1 MNTGYKLHYKS
12 EHYSASFPSNTSQ
25 ETGYYTDLSSVD
37 MTIQN
42 QWILVEKSVLVPKE
56 MDKLNVRIDN
66 RHGGKIWFDDVKIVK
81 GNTSK
86 TLIVEESNY
95 YPFGGSHKGYNNVV
109 NGVHHPYGFGGK
121 EEQDE
126 LGLQWL
132 DFGARNYDKWLGRWM
147 NIDPLAEK
155 GHEYSPYNYAF
166 NNPLMFV
173 DPDGLYP
180 ILITTRSY
188 APFKSFGPFF
198 ARYHGD
204 DRGHSS
210 DLNASYRTSVG
221 INYDTETHDRSFD
234 KGNSLSYKIGSK
246 PEDGT
251 YSKTSVKDRS
261 SENSLDVHSYGN
273 NADQPGSWDI
283 DQFTKLEVNIDGD
296 IKSDHILNVVGT
308 ISGDDF
314 PNQESLITDSAGNT
328 LWLGN
333 FATSGGKATGPTM
346 DLARK
351 NEGDV
356 HINVNISINVNADGV
371 FQSVIQGDKTISI
384 QDWNKQFE

>member
-1 MNTGYKLHYKS
+1 MAQK
-12 EHYSASFPSNTSQ
+12 F
-25 ETGYYTDLSSVD
+25 
-37 MTIQN
+37 
-42 QWILVEKSVLVPKE
+42 
-56 MDKLNVRIDN
+56 
-66 RHGGKIWFDDVKIVK
+66 
-81 GNTSK
+81 
-86 TLIVEESNY
+86 
-95 YPFGGSHKGYNNVV
+95 GYN
-109 NGVHHPYGFGGK
+109 GK
-121 EEQDE
+121 ELNEE
-126 LGLQWL
+126 LGLQWH
-132 DFGARNYDKWLGRWM
+132 DFGARNYDASLGRWM

-155 GHEYSPYNYAF
+155 MRRHSPYNYAF
-166 NNPLMFV
+166 NSPLMFV

-188 APFKSFGPFF
+188 APFKEFGPPF

-251 YSKTSVKDRS
+251 YSKTNVKDRS

-273 NADQPGSWDI
+273 NADVTGSWDI
-283 DQFTKLEVNIDGD
+283 DQFTKLSVTTDGD
-296 IKSDHILNVVGT
+296 IKGDHILNITGT

-314 PNQESLITDSAGNT
+314 PNQESFVTDANGNS

-333 FATSGGKATGPTM
+333 FATTGGEGTGPTL
-346 DLARK
+346 DLMRE
-351 NEGDV
+351 NEKDV
-356 HINVNISINVNADGV
+356 NINVNIQINVNADGI
-371 FQSVIQGDKTISI
+371 FQNVIQGDKTISI
-384 QDWNKQFE
+384 SDWNKQFEQ